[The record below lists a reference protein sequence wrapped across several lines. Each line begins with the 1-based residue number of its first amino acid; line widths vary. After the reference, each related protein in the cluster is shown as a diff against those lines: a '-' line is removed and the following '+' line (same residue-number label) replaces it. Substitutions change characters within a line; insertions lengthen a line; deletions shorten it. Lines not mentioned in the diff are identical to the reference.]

1 MMLEDLNEYDI
12 VQNLALASTI
22 LLSFS
27 LKYYKATNEAR
38 GIDLSTLMLVLP
50 LVFNESVVE
59 KIYKK
64 NYKRGLYNAINE
76 TPTIFIGLQER
87 MQDMSKLTMNS
98 INVCLSSNFLIYDKD
113 YLNFIPTRDK
123 IYNFSHI
130 KNIKKMIT
138 AADRLGFWFAAFEFD
153 ELCKILKVRF

>member
-22 LLSFS
+22 LLAFS
-27 LKYYKATNEAR
+27 LKYYEAINESK

-50 LVFNESVVE
+50 LIFNESVVD
-59 KIYKK
+59 KIHKR

-76 TPTIFIGLQER
+76 DSTIFIGLQER

-98 INVCLSSNFLIYDKD
+98 INICLASNFLIYDKD

-123 IYNFSHI
+123 VYNFSHI
-130 KNIKKMIT
+130 KSIKKMIT
-138 AADRLGFWFAAFEFD
+138 AADRLGFWFATLEFN